1 MLQNSVPAELRAN
14 AAIVAIVSAAKPR
27 LEVLTLICYQNV
39 RFDRLTNALAV
50 SLLSARH
57 LFMRSKM
64 RRAFSY
70 MDKYD
75 ESDSSALMKIGE
87 VSKKSGVGIEALRF
101 YEKSGLLDRPDR
113 TYSGYRLYPHEV
125 LERIAFIK
133 QAQLLGF
140 SLDEIRQ
147 LISQKKIGE
156 SPCLEA
162 RDIIRRRLSE
172 LNEKID
178 QLVKHRDEV
187 TEALTEWNQKERVD
201 GHVCG
206 LIEESHI
213 ENGPGKKK
221 I

>member
-1 MLQNSVPAELRAN
+1 
-14 AAIVAIVSAAKPR
+14 
-27 LEVLTLICYQNV
+27 
-39 RFDRLTNALAV
+39 
-50 SLLSARH
+50 
-57 LFMRSKM
+57 M

-70 MDKYD
+70 MDRYD
-75 ESDSSALMKIGE
+75 ESDDSALMKIGE

-187 TEALTEWNQKERVD
+187 TEALTEWDQKERVD

-213 ENGPGKKK
+213 ETGPGKKK

>member
-1 MLQNSVPAELRAN
+1 MDARKKNVLLAVVEAYIQTGEPVGSKMISQLPQ
-14 AAIVAIVSAAKPR
+14 IHVSAATVR
-27 LEVLTLICYQNV
+27 NDMAVLEELGYLDQPHT
-39 RFDRLTNALAV
+39 
-50 SLLSARH
+50 SAGR
-57 LFMRSKM
+57 
-64 RRAFSY
+64 
-70 MDKYD
+70 
-75 ESDSSALMKIGE
+75 
-87 VSKKSGVGIEALRF
+87 V
-101 YEKSGLLDRPDR
+101 P
-113 TYSGYRLYPHEV
+113 TYSGYRLYPDEV

-147 LISQKKIGE
+147 LISQKKKGE

-162 RDIIRRRLSE
+162 RDIIRRRLDE

-187 TEALTEWNQKERVD
+187 TEALKEWDQKERVD

-213 ENGPGKKK
+213 ETGPGKKK